1 MFRAVTHTTI
11 RAREA
16 LASHAGKLQLASR
29 AQSSASSAAAPA
41 AARKTGAAAAPA
53 AVAAATIIAQAAAK
67 KSAAEGKPAAAH
79 PTIDASKLSDEA
91 LVQAVEDGQVRF
103 FNIEKDINDLERGVK
118 VRRMVLEKKIGRSM
132 ADLPYQNYNWSQ
144 VAGVCCENVI
154 GYAPIPVGVAGPII
168 IDGKEFYVPMATT
181 EGALVASTTRGCKAL
196 SLGGGVNTEIVGDG
210 MTRAPVLS
218 TPSIRVSQAMKQFV
232 EANFH
237 LFKASFESTSRF
249 AKLQSISCH
258 LAGRKVFLRFKCSTG
273 DAMGMNMVGKGVEK
287 ALNILT
293 EQFPE
298 SHVVALSG
306 NVCTDKK
313 PSAINWIDGRGKSV
327 VCEAIIP
334 EAVVRD
340 VLKTTPEALIET
352 NYAKNL
358 IGSAVAGSIGGFN
371 AHAAN
376 IVTAVFLATGQD
388 PAQNVESSN
397 CMTLIEKASPDSNDV
412 YVSVTMPTMEVGTV
426 GGGTALSPQSSMLS
440 LLGVKGSAEQSG
452 NNARQLARVVG
463 SAVLAGELSL
473 MAALSSGHL
482 ISSHMKLNRR
492 HGPPA
497 GAAPAANGGH

>member
-1 MFRAVTHTTI
+1 
-11 RAREA
+11 
-16 LASHAGKLQLASR
+16 
-29 AQSSASSAAAPA
+29 
-41 AARKTGAAAAPA
+41 
-53 AVAAATIIAQAAAK
+53 
-67 KSAAEGKPAAAH
+67 
-79 PTIDASKLSDEA
+79 
-91 LVQAVEDGQVRF
+91 
-103 FNIEKDINDLERGVK
+103 
-118 VRRMVLEKKIGRSM
+118 
-132 ADLPYQNYNWSQ
+132 
-144 VAGVCCENVI
+144 
-154 GYAPIPVGVAGPII
+154 
-168 IDGKEFYVPMATT
+168 
-181 EGALVASTTRGCKAL
+181 
-196 SLGGGVNTEIVGDG
+196 
-210 MTRAPVLS
+210 
-218 TPSIRVSQAMKQFV
+218 MKQFI

-249 AKLQSISCH
+249 AKLQSISVH
-258 LAGRKVFLRFKCSTG
+258 IAGRKVFLRFKCSTG

-298 SHVVALSG
+298 THVIALSG

-313 PSAINWIDGRGKSV
+313 PSAINWIEGRGKSV

-334 EAVVRD
+334 ESVVRD
-340 VLKTTPEALIET
+340 VLKTTPEALIEA

-397 CMTLIEKASPDSNDV
+397 CMTLIEKVSADSNDV

-426 GGGTALSPQSSMLS
+426 GGGTALSPQSSMLQ

-452 NNARQLARVVG
+452 DNARQLARIVG

-492 HGPPA
+492 HGPAPTTNG
-497 GAAPAANGGH
+497 GAAPSGSH